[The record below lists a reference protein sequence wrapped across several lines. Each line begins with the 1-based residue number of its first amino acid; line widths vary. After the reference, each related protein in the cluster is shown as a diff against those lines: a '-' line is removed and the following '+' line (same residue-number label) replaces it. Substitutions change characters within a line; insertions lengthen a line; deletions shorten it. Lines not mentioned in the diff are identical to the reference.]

1 MSLEFIVISQTANNE
16 SYAERVVS
24 KLRNMNIDVQIDKS
38 YGSNLNTR
46 VAKYR
51 RMEKDIIIV
60 DDKEEQGN
68 TVIVR
73 FFDDGART
81 KAERMPLEDLAD
93 YIETYLEACQEDDEE
108 AGDGDNKGD
117 NITDDSDGVY
127 CAVM

>member
-93 YIETYLEACQEDDEE
+93 YIETYLEACQEDDDN
-108 AGDGDNKGD
+108 ADGDNKGD

>member
-16 SYAERVVS
+16 SYAERVVG
-24 KLRNMNIDVQIDKS
+24 KLMNMNIDVQIDKS

-73 FFDDGART
+73 FFDNGART
-81 KAERMPLEDLAD
+81 KAERMPLDDLAD
-93 YIETYLEACQEDDEE
+93 YIETYLEACQEDDDD
-108 AGDGDNKGD
+108 ADTNSKDNKEGD
-117 NITDDSDGVY
+117 DNGGDCV
-127 CAVM
+127 VM

>member
-1 MSLEFIVISQTANNE
+1 MSLEFIVISQTVNNE

-24 KLRNMNIDVQIDKS
+24 KLRGMNIDVQLDKS

-93 YIETYLEACQEDDEE
+93 YIETYLEACQEDDDN
-108 AGDGDNKGD
+108 ADGDNKGD